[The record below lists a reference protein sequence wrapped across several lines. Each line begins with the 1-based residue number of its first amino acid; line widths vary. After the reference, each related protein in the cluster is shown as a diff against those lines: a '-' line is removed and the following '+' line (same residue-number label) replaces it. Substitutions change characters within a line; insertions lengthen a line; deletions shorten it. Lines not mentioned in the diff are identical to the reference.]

1 MSMIPRGALLAAVAL
16 GFGSIAGAGMPVGQL
31 IEKAAVRPQQPR
43 QNKRGGVFG
52 GADDEGDTAPRR
64 RARPG
69 WSLRQVRRM
78 ALKKRN
84 QARHRAACRGSKRSR
99 A

>member
-1 MSMIPRGALLAAVAL
+1 MSMTPRGALLVAAAL
-16 GFGSIAGAGMPVGQL
+16 GLGSIVGAAGPAGQL

-43 QNKRGGVFG
+43 QNKRGGIFSGFDGV
-52 GADDEGDTAPRR
+52 DDTASRR

-69 WSLRQVRRM
+69 WTPRQVQRM
-78 ALKKRN
+78 AQKKRN
-84 QARHRAACRGSKRSR
+84 QARHRAACRGRNRSR